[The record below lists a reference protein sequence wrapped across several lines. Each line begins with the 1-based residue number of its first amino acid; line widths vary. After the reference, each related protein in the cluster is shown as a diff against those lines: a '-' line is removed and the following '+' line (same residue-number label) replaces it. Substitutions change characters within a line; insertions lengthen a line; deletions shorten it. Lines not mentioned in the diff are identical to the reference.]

1 MNRHRIF
8 IFLMF
13 ALYLTGFSV
22 ELSATHVKQ
31 MSGWVEKVAIGDPP
45 IVLQAKIDTG
55 AKNSSLHTVEYHLFK
70 KDDKDWISFAVVNKE
85 GKGRRIEAPL
95 LRYTK
100 IKQKSN
106 RPSRERPV
114 IMLGMCLGN
123 TYKKVEV
130 NLVDRSNFNYP
141 LLVGRS
147 FLKGNFLVDADHKY
161 INTPDCKM

>member
-1 MNRHRIF
+1 MKNYRII
-8 IFLMF
+8 IFTVF
-13 ALYLTGFSV
+13 AVIFTCFPVS
-22 ELSATHVKQ
+22 LSAAHVKQ
-31 MSGWVEKVAIGDPP
+31 VSGWVEKVALGNPP

-55 AKNSSLHTVEYHLFK
+55 AKNSSLHTVEYHVFK

-85 GKGRRIEAPL
+85 GEGRRIEAPL
-95 LRYTK
+95 LRYAK

-123 TYKKVEV
+123 TFKEVEI

-161 INTPDCKM
+161 LNTPNCNM